1 MTPILSILMPIAGV
15 DRFLPMAIESLKHQ
29 TFENYTCHIL
39 TSKLTKREAVELHA
53 LISNDSR
60 FVVHQLELN
69 GITFALNYGL
79 NLSNSKYIARMDGD
93 DISQPLRFEKQIQ
106 FLEQNQKYV
115 AVGCRVEII
124 DQDGVRHNQTF
135 KFYENDSEIRKA
147 LKYRMPLCHPA
158 MIFRAET
165 LKLNKG
171 YMYGN
176 TSEDHELYLRIARD
190 SNCLFKNL
198 PDCLFSYR
206 RHDNQLTNL
215 KHARKAYC
223 NISGFMFTEFLL
235 TGNLMYL
242 IGVFANHPA
251 LRRIRHEF
259 RKFRG
264 LFK

>member
-15 DRFLPMAIESLKHQ
+15 DRFLPMAIESLKLQ

-79 NLSNSKYIARMDGD
+79 NLSNSKYIARMDSD
-93 DISQPLRFEKQIQ
+93 DISHPLRFEKQIQ
-106 FLEQNQKYV
+106 FLDQNQKYV

-124 DQDGVRHNQTF
+124 DQDGARLDQTF

-165 LKLNKG
+165 LNLNKG

-190 SNCLFKNL
+190 SNSLFKNL

>member
-1 MTPILSILMPIAGV
+1 MNPILSILMPIAGV
-15 DRFLPMAIESLKHQ
+15 DHFLPVAMESLKRQ

-39 TSKLTKREAVELHA
+39 TPKLTENEIAELDV
-53 LISNDSR
+53 LILNDSR
-60 FVVHQLELN
+60 FVVHQLRLN
-69 GITFALNYGL
+69 GIAFALNYGL

-93 DISQPLRFEKQIQ
+93 DISHPLRFEKQIQ
-106 FLEQNQKYV
+106 FLEQNQKHV
-115 AVGCRVEII
+115 AVGCRVELI
-124 DQDGVRHNQTF
+124 DQDGVRLNQKF

-165 LKLNKG
+165 LILNKG

-176 TSEDHELYLRIARD
+176 TAEDHELYLRIARN
-190 SNCLFKNL
+190 SSCLFKNL

-215 KHARKAYC
+215 KYARRAYY
-223 NISGFMFTEFLL
+223 NISGFMFTEFML
-235 TGNLMYL
+235 TGNIKYI
-242 IGVFANHPA
+242 IGIIANHPL
-251 LRRIRHEF
+251 LRRVRLEF
-259 RKFRG
+259 RNFLG